1 MPVVLLAQALHR
13 RQHQPAA
20 DDPVDA
26 PQLSQHVPEQ
36 HLHIEEQFDLQ
47 GPVGAIEMLCA
58 QDLLHHGEVQQPL
71 SDGQPLERQA
81 HGIDDGAGDQQGRP
95 VAGKQ
100 PRETRHH
107 EIRCRARALQRHE
120 DHEPAD
126 QEEKI
131 DAVLPRQQVDRRAA
145 HVADL
150 FLIPRCEVVAQHGD
164 GGDAA
169 QGIQFHH
176 PRGRRRFVTHPV
188 PLTRHASALTTPT
201 APRGG
206 QSPRPLHPPSSRM
219 RILIVTS
226 QFPIAGE
233 PHRGRRSTRPCAT
246 CRDWR
251 T

>member
-1 MPVVLLAQALHR
+1 MPVVLLARALDG

-20 DDPVDA
+20 DDPVD
-26 PQLSQHVPEQ
+26 PLQLPQHVPEQ

-47 GPVGAIEMLCA
+47 GPVGAIEMLCT
-58 QDLLHHGEVQQPL
+58 QDLLHHREIEQCLAGRQLLQ
-71 SDGQPLERQA
+71 RQA
-81 HGIDDGAGDQQGRP
+81 NRVHHRRRQQEGRP
-95 VAGKQ
+95 VRREQTGK
-100 PRETRHH
+100 PGHH
-107 EIRCRARALQRHE
+107 EIRRRTRALQRHE

-131 DAVLPRQQVDRRAA
+131 DTVFPRQQVDRHAA

-206 QSPRPLHPPSSRM
+206 QSRAPSILLPP
-219 RILIVTS
+219 
-226 QFPIAGE
+226 A
-233 PHRGRRSTRPCAT
+233 CAS
-246 CRDWR
+246 
-251 T
+251 

>member
-47 GPVGAIEMLCA
+47 GPVGAVQGLGP

-71 SDGQPLERQA
+71 SGGQPLERQA
-81 HGIDDGAGDQQGRP
+81 HAVDDGAGDQQGRP

-126 QEEKI
+126 QEE
-131 DAVLPRQQVDRRAA
+131 QVHPVVADPQVGRRAIDM
-145 HVADL
+145 ADL

-188 PLTRHASALTTPT
+188 PLPRHASALTTPT
-201 APRGG
+201 APHGG
-206 QSPRPLHPPSSRM
+206 QLRFPSRHIPP
-219 RILIVTS
+219 
-226 QFPIAGE
+226 A
-233 PHRGRRSTRPCAT
+233 CAS
-246 CRDWR
+246 
-251 T
+251 